1 MEKEIH
7 LIKKKRKGL
16 LSLIF
21 SRTGVIIILFA
32 LAVLTALSVMNWFAG
47 LIAHISAGIILFN
60 VIVIIYLVN
69 TEMDSS
75 AKATWILVIAVTSV
89 FGTLFYLYTR
99 SSLGSIAIREGH
111 KKLLQEHKNDLIQDA
126 DVINDLEA
134 DSPETRDLV
143 TYLNRSGTYPVTE
156 HNVVTYLSLIHI

>member
-7 LIKKKRKGL
+7 LIEKRRKGL

-60 VIVIIYLVN
+60 VIVIVYSERCFI
-69 TEMDSS
+69 
-75 AKATWILVIAVTSV
+75 
-89 FGTLFYLYTR
+89 
-99 SSLGSIAIREGH
+99 SLRDRRLGA
-111 KKLLQEHKNDLIQDA
+111 LL
-126 DVINDLEA
+126 
-134 DSPETRDLV
+134 
-143 TYLNRSGTYPVTE
+143 
-156 HNVVTYLSLIHI
+156 

>member
-7 LIKKKRKGL
+7 LIEKRRKGL

-60 VIVIIYLVN
+60 VIVIVYLVN
-69 TEMDSS
+69 SEMDSRGYWS
-75 AKATWILVIAVTSV
+75 L
-89 FGTLFYLYTR
+89 R
-99 SSLGSIAIREGH
+99 SPPFSERCFISLRDRRLGA
-111 KKLLQEHKNDLIQDA
+111 LL
-126 DVINDLEA
+126 
-134 DSPETRDLV
+134 
-143 TYLNRSGTYPVTE
+143 
-156 HNVVTYLSLIHI
+156 